1 MFMYWLDPIASYLAS
16 RVCCT
21 CIGPL
26 PMFSSSHELASY
38 SYMSERSC
46 FKLMNHNP
54 KFKIKLVTARKW
66 KGAEAYQQLKKRSY
80 VLTNYVLPSLISYE
94 SQPKL
99 KIFQKYLIS
108 RSLWKAFFIKC
119 SKIFMAKALAFI
131 LRSVSLKLLEKFRID
146 CYAVRRIP
154 EYLTESGDFSNF
166 AGLLLLVYVKILYNI
181 ILNFGWAFF
190 QTAMISCFYK
200 ERIINKQQLAL

>member
-1 MFMYWLDPIASYLAS
+1 MN
-16 RVCCT
+16 
-21 CIGPL
+21 
-26 PMFSSSHELASY
+26 ELASY

-54 KFKIKLVTARKW
+54 KLVTARKW

-108 RSLWKAFFIKC
+108 RSL
-119 SKIFMAKALAFI
+119 
-131 LRSVSLKLLEKFRID
+131 
-146 CYAVRRIP
+146 
-154 EYLTESGDFSNF
+154 
-166 AGLLLLVYVKILYNI
+166 
-181 ILNFGWAFF
+181 
-190 QTAMISCFYK
+190 
-200 ERIINKQQLAL
+200 